1 MAFVGWRKFWCF
13 YHYSPKCIFTCGLF
27 PQDMLVTGAVAVGGY
42 RLQLYVPPRH
52 KAVAMPHEAL
62 PAL

>member
-27 PQDMLVTGAVAVGGY
+27 PQDMLVTGAVAVGAIVCSTTPQSCGN
-42 RLQLYVPPRH
+42 
-52 KAVAMPHEAL
+52 AA
-62 PAL
+62 